1 MILSCG
7 TMSSTNLVPAFP
19 EPLEVQCRWSR
30 GRKMEELGEE
40 AQDAA
45 AAETTHVEALDH
57 APAECTSAL
66 AQAEAALGEGRHA
79 DALAGFHNALEL
91 LRGAASESG
100 QLPTSLQPLQLQLL
114 DGVVCCLQSSGQ
126 LDEALEACGNVL
138 LQAAA
143 YGRVL
148 DEAMAC
154 LALAD
159 VLAEKGA
166 PHLRDA
172 AKVLAM
178 SGNLGEAVLDG
189 VGGTR
194 LPYLQSLLSNVEG
207 SEFQLEDAPA
217 AVASYLATPGAQ
229 EWKRVTGGQCFG
241 AALHLLE
248 AIQWFE
254 RMADF
259 HARCGGR
266 VRAQAIG
273 SLGTVYAKLGQD
285 GLAASF
291 FQVLVQYGTD
301 EEDHFAMSRAA
312 SALGVALDAMAMKDI
327 RTNWLNFSQL
337 QLRAIEAHKQASE
350 AFAALG
356 DKAEVT
362 KCYFRIANGHALLRE
377 HHEAI
382 AKLRFA
388 QTAAEQVKDIR
399 VVADAV
405 REIGLQYQLL
415 AQHRSAVEKHEADYQ
430 LQETL
435 QNRLGCGRASRNL
448 AVSKR
453 ALGGHKQA
461 LKLAVSSEL

>member
-114 DGVVCCLQSSGQ
+114 DGVVCCLQSSG
-126 LDEALEACGNVL
+126 
-138 LQAAA
+138 QAAA

-453 ALGGHKQA
+453 ALGVYKQA
-461 LKLAVSSEL
+461 LKLAVSSELMIA